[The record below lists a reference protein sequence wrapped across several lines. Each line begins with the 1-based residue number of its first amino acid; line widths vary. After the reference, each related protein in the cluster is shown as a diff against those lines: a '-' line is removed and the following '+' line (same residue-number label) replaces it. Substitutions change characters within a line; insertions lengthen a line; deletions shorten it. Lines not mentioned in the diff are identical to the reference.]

1 MDTKH
6 IPIKYS
12 IPSNMTLVKDQ
23 TLEPKNI
30 KTAIAII
37 SVCWVIIL
45 FFVAMNSGID
55 ILNLISQHSRELD
68 RDFEM

>member
-12 IPSNMTLVKDQ
+12 IPSNMTFVKDQ

-30 KTAIAII
+30 KTAIAVI

-45 FFVAMNSGID
+45 FSAAMNSGID
-55 ILNLISQHSRELD
+55 ILNLISKQKTKLSPG
-68 RDFEM
+68 